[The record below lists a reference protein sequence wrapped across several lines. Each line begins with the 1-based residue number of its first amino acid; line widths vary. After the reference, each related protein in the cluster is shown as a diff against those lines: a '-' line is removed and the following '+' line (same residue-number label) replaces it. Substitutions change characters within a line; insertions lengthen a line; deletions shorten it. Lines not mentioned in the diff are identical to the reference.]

1 MILPNRDNRG
11 KYLAAI
17 MAPKDYVQKEPLP
30 EPAMDIKEAECR
42 DCMRRLM
49 QAFADK
55 DVSRA
60 LDEFKN
66 LQAVL
71 EMSEEEDD

>member
-30 EPAMDIKEAECR
+30 EPAMDMKEAECR
-42 DCMRRLM
+42 DCMRRFM
-49 QAFADK
+49 QAIADK
-55 DVSRA
+55 DVTRA
-60 LDEFKN
+60 LDEMKN
-66 LQAVL
+66 LLAVL
-71 EMSEEEDD
+71 EMEEDD

>member
-1 MILPNRDNRG
+1 MILPNRDNRA
-11 KYLAAI
+11 KYLAAV

-30 EPAMDIKEAECR
+30 EPAMDMKEAECR

-60 LDEFKN
+60 LDEMKN
-66 LQAVL
+66 LLAVL
-71 EMSEEEDD
+71 EMEEDD